1 MMRFIDF
8 LPVHM
13 LWISDVHQN
22 VLNEQ
27 QGMELVK
34 IGEKSKSRGPCLTLM
49 NDKEAIACGGLMLM
63 WPGTAEIWVRLSL
76 GKCGPAAAREL
87 KKQTY
92 RWIEEHHLN
101 RLQATAPAEWVQD
114 CKFIE
119 WLGMKAESTMKKY
132 GPNGVDQIRFAWVRP

>member
-1 MMRFIDF
+1 MKFIPFEPFHMMW
-8 LPVHM
+8 V
-13 LWISDVHQN
+13 SDVHQD

-34 IGEKSKSRGPCLTLM
+34 IGRKQVRGPCLTLM

-76 GKCGPAAAREL
+76 GKCGPAAATKM

-92 RWIEEHHLN
+92 RWI
-101 RLQATAPAEWVQD
+101 
-114 CKFIE
+114 
-119 WLGMKAESTMKKY
+119 GSTT
-132 GPNGVDQIRFAWVRP
+132 